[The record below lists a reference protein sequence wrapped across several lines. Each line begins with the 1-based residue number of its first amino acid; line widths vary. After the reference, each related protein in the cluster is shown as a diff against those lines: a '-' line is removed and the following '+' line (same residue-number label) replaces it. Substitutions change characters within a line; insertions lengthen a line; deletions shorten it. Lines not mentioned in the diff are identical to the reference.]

1 MRIMPVWMRL
11 KRWREWNSA
20 SKSSHHT
27 SAIVLRFL
35 FMILPHERT
44 NNCFHPNTLNCMK
57 SRTMLLLLLLMVIKV
72 IYIHF
77 CAIVCDATANS
88 HPHLNVECR
97 VNVVT
102 DHHNYHKHF
111 LQIFV
116 SFRYHA
122 QVDGMTNWCGK
133 RHERDDLTRTLTSWQ
148 LAVQPFECILGWV
161 EGIWD
166 DISRR

>member
-11 KRWREWNSA
+11 RRRREWNYA

-27 SAIVLRFL
+27 YTWVYQQL
-35 FMILPHERT
+35 FCVFHNIAAHERT
-44 NNCFHPNTLNCMK
+44 NNCFHPNTLSGMK
-57 SRTMLLLLLLMVIKV
+57 SRTMLLLLMVIKV

-102 DHHNYHKHF
+102 DHHNYSKHF

-116 SFRYHA
+116 SFRYHTQA
-122 QVDGMTNWCGK
+122 EWQTGAGNVINETIPLALQPLDN
-133 RHERDDLTRTLTSWQ
+133 LSWN
-148 LAVQPFECILGWV
+148 FF
-161 EGIWD
+161 
-166 DISRR
+166 